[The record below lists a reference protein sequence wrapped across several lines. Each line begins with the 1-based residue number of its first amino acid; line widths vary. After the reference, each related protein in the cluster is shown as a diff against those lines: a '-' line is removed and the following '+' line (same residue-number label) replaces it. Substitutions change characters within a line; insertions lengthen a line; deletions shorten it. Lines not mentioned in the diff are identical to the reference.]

1 MPIYAMHIAQ
11 RFVCA
16 FFTLPHNMRDT
27 SMHIDQWTVCCL
39 CFWTHINLLW
49 NHLNLWDDSSAWEM
63 LSLLLFVSSKL
74 FECFFRFLCRPCF
87 LWALC
92 FLWPCFFGDCG
103 WPTLVVVIVDW
114 GGMLGSLC
122 SMKWTWF
129 LVQRDFLGHIQF
141 EWIPFTWL
149 GSVLEQG
156 RRQSSSY
163 PSLITG
169 AGGRVWRQVLIDY

>member
-1 MPIYAMHIAQ
+1 MSCHVQRHQCAFFYRQSIKHQPLLLKTIRHSGIMPHCVKSDSRDSNILVQREHRRKSTIRQCQLAIYAMHIAQ

-27 SMHIDQWTVCCL
+27 SMHIDQCTVCCL

-92 FLWPCFFGDCG
+92 FLWACFFGDCG
-103 WPTLVVVIVDW
+103 GWPTVVVVIVD
-114 GGMLGSLC
+114 
-122 SMKWTWF
+122 
-129 LVQRDFLGHIQF
+129 
-141 EWIPFTWL
+141 
-149 GSVLEQG
+149 
-156 RRQSSSY
+156 
-163 PSLITG
+163 
-169 AGGRVWRQVLIDY
+169 